1 MVMSRVARRAS
12 RRKKDYRLRRRC
24 IYIAMRLAPII
35 IRFRRDRREWVRKE
49 GEGCDEA
56 RMRRNARRAVKAFID
71 LGPVFIK
78 FGQWLSSRPDL
89 LPQPY
94 LEEFAKLQDD
104 VPPAPIEEVRRI
116 IEEEFGSLEQVFDS
130 FDEHCISGAS
140 LGQVYRAKYKDRDV
154 IVKVIRPNIHYTVER
169 DLEAMRLLLPYAVR
183 FLDPNIAFSLE
194 SIYYQ
199 FVETIREEMDYRME
213 AENLKRIKRNLRSER
228 YVMIPDVVEERSS
241 SRVLTLEYIPG
252 IKVTDVEK
260 LDALG
265 IDKARLVIR
274 LHRLFFKM
282 LLKHDIFHAD
292 PHPGNISVKEDGT
305 IVLYDFGMVGRLDAS
320 TRLKLIR
327 LYLALIERDPA
338 RAVNILFS
346 LGALAPDAN
355 RYVIEK
361 GIALAIEGMHG
372 RKVDEMEVKALMEL
386 ANRTMTRFPFRLPK
400 QLALYM
406 RMASLLEGIYLALKV
421 DFQFMKVLS
430 SLLQEE
436 GLIRDA
442 YIEEIRSSIESIV
455 KGLSDYIAVAPMLR
469 DYLERNL
476 MEDSSNSS
484 GSGRL
489 GSRSKLSSSS
499 ALIAGSIITSSLLI
513 SSAIIMESNPTLGQ
527 IGFAAAAVVIGAIMI
542 ARKV

>member
-1 MVMSRVARRAS
+1 MEEKVMERARVQVS
-12 RRKKDYRLRRRC
+12 SSKKDYRLKRRC
-24 IYIAMRLAPII
+24 LHIAIRLAPII
-35 IRFRRDRREWVRKE
+35 IRFKRDRREWVKKE
-49 GEGCDEA
+49 GKGCDEA
-56 RMRRNARRAVKAFID
+56 RMRRNASKAVKTFID

-104 VPPAPIEEVRRI
+104 VPPAPIEEVKRI
-116 IEEEFGSLEQVFDS
+116 IEEEFGAMDKAFDS
-130 FDEHCISGAS
+130 FDEQCISGAS
-140 LGQVYRAKYKDRDV
+140 LGQVYRARYKGKDV
-154 IVKVIRPNIHYTVER
+154 VVKVIRPNIHYTVER
-169 DLEAMRLLLPYAVR
+169 DLEAIRLLLPYAIR

-199 FVETIREEMDYRME
+199 FVETIREEMDYRIE
-213 AENLKRIKRNLRSER
+213 AENLRRIKRNLRGDMH
-228 YVMIPDVVEERSS
+228 VIIPDVIEERSS
-241 SRVLTLEYIPG
+241 SRVLTLAYIPG
-252 IKVTDVEK
+252 IKITDVER

-265 IDKARLVIR
+265 IDRRVLVIR

-292 PHPGNISVKEDGT
+292 PHPGNIAVKEDGT
-305 IVLYDFGMVGRLDAS
+305 IILYDFGMVGRLDAS

-327 LYLALIERDPA
+327 LYLALIEKDPA

-372 RKVDEMEVKALMEL
+372 KKVDEMEVKALMEL

-406 RMASLLEGIYLALKV
+406 RMASLLEGIYLTLKV
-421 DFQFMKVLS
+421 DFQFMRVLS

-442 YIEEIRSSIESIV
+442 YIEEVKSSIESVV
-455 KGLSDYIAVAPMLR
+455 KGLQNYIAIAPMLR

-476 MEDSSNSS
+476 MEGSS
-484 GSGRL
+484 GGRL
-489 GSRSKLSSSS
+489 YKARLSSSS
-499 ALIAGSIITSSLLI
+499 ALIAGSIVTSSLMI

-527 IGFAAAAVVIGAIMI
+527 IGFAAAAMVIGAMLI
-542 ARKV
+542 ARKM